1 MSQINAINNDFTP
14 VELDQAMK
22 KLKSRAIG
30 LDLIHNN
37 MLKNL
42 SVNNRAHLLYLLN
55 SLYANE
61 FVPEAWKLTIVIS
74 LLKAGKPAD
83 SASYYR
89 PISLTSCLGKVF
101 ERIVTSRL
109 TWFVES
115 KSVIGPEQAKKI

>member
-1 MSQINAINNDFTP
+1 
-14 VELDQAMK
+14 
-22 KLKSRAIG
+22 
-30 LDLIHNN
+30 
-37 MLKNL
+37 MLTHL
-42 SVNNRAHLLYLLN
+42 SPTNKQNVPHLFN
-55 SLYANE
+55 SFYANE
-61 FVPEAWKLTIVIS
+61 FVPEAWKLTIVIP